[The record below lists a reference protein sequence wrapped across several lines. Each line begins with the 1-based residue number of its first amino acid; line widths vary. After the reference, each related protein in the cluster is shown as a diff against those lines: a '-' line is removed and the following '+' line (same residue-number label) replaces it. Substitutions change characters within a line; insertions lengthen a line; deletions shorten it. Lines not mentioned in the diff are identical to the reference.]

1 MHFTSNMPMTPIVET
16 ERLILRNLTFDDAPF
31 ILHLVNTPSWIQYI
45 GDRGVRNLED
55 ARNYL
60 KNGPLKSYE
69 LNGFGLYLI
78 VLKTAGTPIGMCG
91 LIKRPSLKDVD
102 IGFALL
108 PEYTGK
114 GLAFEAASATMEF
127 AKNNLQLSRIVA
139 ITDPE
144 NERSQK
150 LLLKIGLQ
158 FEKVIPAAAE
168 SEELFLFG
176 ADFQ

>member
-1 MHFTSNMPMTPIVET
+1 MTPIVET
-16 ERLILRNLTFDDAPF
+16 EHLILRKLTLDDAAF

-55 ARNYL
+55 ARTYV

-78 VLKTAGTPIGMCG
+78 VMKTAGTPIGMCG

-108 PEYTGK
+108 PEYMGR
-114 GLAFEAASATMEF
+114 GLAFEAANAMMEY
-127 AKNNLQLSRIVA
+127 AKNTIQLSRIVA

-158 FEKVIPAAAE
+158 FEKVIPATAE
-168 SEELFLFG
+168 GEELWLYG
-176 ADFQ
+176 AVFNA